1 MSDDLRQRQQ
11 LLKIGTARA
20 GRTPMP
26 LAAPLDA
33 LLPPADALEAEPA
46 LWLSLGA
53 LDLWE
58 RSGFVPPAGSAQ
70 AAAQV
75 SQQAA
80 PETAPHERLRA
91 CPPAAEAVLAR
102 LLRGEHPASLQ
113 LEWLRLLQ
121 RHGGH
126 VPPRFLPRL
135 LDTATRQPALRA
147 QLRPV
152 LGERGRWLARL
163 HAQWTWAATGIET
176 GTDDT
181 NNATWDTGTP
191 EQRIALLQAWRAR
204 DPQSARAALATA
216 WPSEAPEQ
224 RAALLPALA
233 VGLGLEDEAF
243 LEAALD
249 DRRKE
254 VRVAAQRLLA
264 SLSGAQLGQRML
276 ARLQPLLRLNK
287 PWLGK
292 ASIEL
297 TVPPEYHAD
306 MRRDGIGIAAHPGI
320 GEKAGWIVDM
330 LAATDPRVWSL
341 QFERTPRE
349 CLDVAESSEFRDALV
364 RGWALGAIRQA
375 QIDAS
380 PDAMAWPYALAQWWI
395 DANVVQ
401 REAVP
406 GSLFDLIGARFAI
419 DAGGASGAL
428 LDAFQAHWLRD
439 GAVIQQLGRV
449 LDKSQDSWT
458 PALTRRF
465 LQLLQTARPT
475 LLSAGHPWYA
485 RLVLPAFARLAD
497 PATAAA
503 TEADWRASVGPHGD
517 WRAPID
523 NFFDLVR
530 LRHEI
535 ILSFQEPA

>member
-20 GRTPMP
+20 GRTPTP

-46 LWLSLGA
+46 LWMSLGA

-58 RSGFVPPAGSAQ
+58 RSGFLPPAGPAQ
-70 AAAQV
+70 AAAQA
-75 SQQAA
+75 SPEAA
-80 PETAPHERLRA
+80 PPERLRA

-102 LLRGEHPASLQ
+102 LLRGEHPAGLQ

-126 VPPRFLPRL
+126 VPARFLPRL

-163 HAQWTWAATGIET
+163 HTQWSWAATDIET

-181 NNATWDTGTP
+181 KDAAWDTGTP
-191 EQRIALLQAWRAR
+191 EQRLALLQAWRAR
-204 DPQSARAALATA
+204 DPQSAGAALAAA

-233 VGLGLEDEAF
+233 VSLGPEDEAF

-264 SLSGAQLGQRML
+264 SLPGAQLGQRML
-276 ARLQPLLRLNK
+276 ARLLPLLHLNK

-292 ASIEL
+292 AHIEL
-297 TVPPEYHAD
+297 TLPPEYHAD

-320 GEKAGWIVDM
+320 GEKAGWVVDM

-349 CLDVAESSEFRDALV
+349 CLAVAESSEFRDALI

-380 PDAMAWPYALAQWWI
+380 PDAMAWPYALARWWI

-406 GSLFDLIGARFAI
+406 GALFDLIGARFAI
-419 DAGGASGAL
+419 DAGGASSAL
-428 LDAFQAHWLRD
+428 LDAFQAHWLQD
-439 GAVIQQLGRV
+439 SAVIQQLGRV
-449 LDKSQDSWT
+449 LDKSQDTWT

-475 LLSAGHPWYA
+475 LLSAGQPWYA

-503 TEADWRASVGPHGD
+503 TEADWRASVGTHGD

-523 NFFDLVR
+523 NFFELVR

>member
-20 GRTPMP
+20 GRSPAP

-33 LLPPADALEAEPA
+33 LLPPADALQAEPA

-58 RSGFVPPAGSAQ
+58 RSGFLPPAGSAQ
-70 AAAQV
+70 PAAQT
-75 SQQAA
+75 SPEAA
-80 PETAPHERLRA
+80 PPERLRA

-102 LLRGEHPASLQ
+102 LLRGQHPASLQ
-113 LEWLRLLQ
+113 REWLHLLQ

-126 VPPRFLPRL
+126 LPPRFLPRL

-152 LGERGRWLARL
+152 LGERGRWLAGL
-163 HAQWTWAATGIET
+163 HAEWSWAAASVDTD
-176 GTDDT
+176 TDDT
-181 NNATWDTGTP
+181 SDGAWDTGTP
-191 EQRIALLQAWRAR
+191 EQRLDLLQAWRAR
-204 DPQSARAALATA
+204 DPQLARAALAAA
-216 WPSEAPEQ
+216 WPTETPEQ

-233 VGLGLEDEAF
+233 VGLGVEDEAF

-264 SLSGAQLGQRML
+264 SLPGSQLGQRML
-276 ARLQPLLRLNK
+276 ARLLPLLRLDK

-292 ASIEL
+292 AHIEL
-297 TVPPEYHAD
+297 TLPPEYHAD
-306 MRRDGIGIAAHPGI
+306 MRRDGIGIAAHPSI
-320 GEKAGWIVDM
+320 GEKAGWVADM

-341 QFERTPRE
+341 QFGRTPRE
-349 CLDVAESSEFRDALV
+349 CLAVAESSEFRDALV

-395 DANVVQ
+395 DANLVQ

-406 GSLFDLIGARFAI
+406 GALFDLIGAHFAM
-419 DAGGASGAL
+419 DAGGASSAL
-428 LDAFQAHWLRD
+428 LEAFQAHWLQD
-439 GAVIQQLGRV
+439 GAVVQQLGRV
-449 LDKSQDSWT
+449 LDKSQDTWT
-458 PALTRRF
+458 AALTRRF

-475 LLSAGHPWYA
+475 LLSPGQPWYA

-503 TEADWRASVGPHGD
+503 TEAEWRASVGTSGD
-517 WRAPID
+517 WRTAID

>member
-20 GRTPMP
+20 GRTPAP

-33 LLPPADALEAEPA
+33 LLPPADALQAEPA

-58 RSGFVPPAGSAQ
+58 RSGFLPSAGSAQ
-70 AAAQV
+70 TAAQTAPE
-75 SQQAA
+75 AA
-80 PETAPHERLRA
+80 PPERLRA

-102 LLRGEHPASLQ
+102 LLRGQHPASLQ

-126 VPPRFLPRL
+126 LPPRFLPRL
-135 LDTATRQPALRA
+135 LDTATRQPPLRA

-152 LGERGRWLARL
+152 LGERGRWLAGL
-163 HAQWTWAATGIET
+163 HAQWSWAAADID
-176 GTDDT
+176 TDVDI
-181 NNATWDTGTP
+181 NAAAWDTGTP
-191 EQRIALLQAWRAR
+191 EQRLALLQAWRAR
-204 DPQSARAALATA
+204 DPQSARAALAAA

-254 VRVAAQRLLA
+254 VRLAAQRLLA
-264 SLSGAQLGQRML
+264 SLPGSQLGQRML
-276 ARLQPLLRLNK
+276 ARLLPLLRLNK

-292 ASIEL
+292 AHIEL
-297 TVPPEYHAD
+297 TLPAEYHAD

-349 CLDVAESSEFRDALV
+349 CLAIAESSEFRDALV

-380 PDAMAWPYALAQWWI
+380 PDTMAWPYALAQWWI
-395 DANVVQ
+395 EANVVQ

-406 GSLFDLIGARFAI
+406 GALFDLIGARFAM
-419 DAGGASGAL
+419 DAGGASSAL
-428 LDAFQAHWLRD
+428 LDAFQAHWLQD
-439 GAVIQQLGRV
+439 GAVVQQLGRV

-458 PALTRRF
+458 PALSRRF
-465 LQLLQTARPT
+465 LQLLQSARPT
-475 LLSAGHPWYA
+475 LLSPGQPWYA

-503 TEADWRASVGPHGD
+503 TEAQWRASVGTSGD
-517 WRAPID
+517 WRTAID